1 VALLATDP
9 VDWKIDRSTWD
20 LIIPLQHVSGAEGV
34 AQRIAIKMKL
44 IRGELFTDQSKGMPW
59 FEGQGVDPDVVILGN
74 PFNEALAKNEARKI
88 IESIEG
94 TDEIESLTATFDNTT
109 RIMTITFRVSTV
121 FGETVEDKLEVQ
133 L

>member
-1 VALLATDP
+1 MALLETDP
-9 VDWKIDRSTWD
+9 VDWKIDRATWD
-20 LIIPLQHVSGAEGV
+20 LVIPLQHVSGGEGV

-44 IRGELFTDQSKGMPW
+44 IRGELFTDQTKGMPW

-88 IESIEG
+88 IASIEG
-94 TDEIESLTATFDNTT
+94 ADQIESLTATFDNAT
-109 RIMTITFRVSTV
+109 RIMTIAFRCSTI
-121 FGETVEDKLEVQ
+121 FGGTVEDKLEVR